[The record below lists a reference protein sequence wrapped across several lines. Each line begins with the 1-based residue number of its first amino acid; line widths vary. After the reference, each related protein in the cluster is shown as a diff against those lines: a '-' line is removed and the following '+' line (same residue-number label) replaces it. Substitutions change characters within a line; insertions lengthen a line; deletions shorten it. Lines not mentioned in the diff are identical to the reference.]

1 MTNPLIWA
9 SLILVLG
16 LLLLIAELFIPS
28 GGVLGI
34 LAAAALIGSILL
46 AFSTNPHGT
55 RTGTIFL
62 LIVAIALP
70 TVIGIG
76 LKLWPKTPLGR
87 RMLLDR
93 PTPEEIDP
101 HDQRDYELS
110 RLVGRVGRTITQLRP
125 SGMTDFDGRR
135 VDTIAEG
142 MIIEAG
148 TLVRVVDVKGRRVIV
163 RMVEDDVVED
173 DEPQPFA

>member
-1 MTNPLIWA
+1 MTTPLIWA

-34 LAAAALIGSILL
+34 LAAAALIGSILF
-46 AFSTNPHGT
+46 AFQAPAP
-55 RTGTIFL
+55 TGTIFL
-62 LIVAIALP
+62 LVVAIALP

-76 LKLWPKTPLGR
+76 LQLWPKTPLGR

-142 MIIEAG
+142 MIIEAD
-148 TLVRVVDVKGRRVIV
+148 TLVRVVDVKGHRVIV
-163 RMVEDDVVED
+163 RMVEDD
-173 DEPQPFA
+173 EPQPFA

>member
-1 MTNPLIWA
+1 MSNSLIWA

-34 LAAAALIGSILL
+34 LAAAALIGSILF
-46 AFSTNPHGT
+46 AFSAPPPAGM
-55 RTGTIFL
+55 IFL
-62 LIVAIALP
+62 IVVVIALP

-76 LKLWPKTPLGR
+76 LQLWPKTPLGR
-87 RMLLDR
+87 RMLLDG
-93 PTPEEIDP
+93 PTPEEIYP
-101 HDQRDYELS
+101 LDQRDYELS

-125 SGMTDFDGRR
+125 AGMTDFDGRR

-148 TLVRVVDVKGRRVIV
+148 TLVRVVDFKGHRVIV
-163 RMVEDDVVED
+163 RKVED